1 MFFNSQMCY
10 HGLKELPNIFCATVS
25 ENVYCYPFGKP
36 RKSCCLKRRQR
47 FTLHWQY
54 PKYTPQELLL
64 GVSYWGSA
72 DLQLSRSWDPNEVTR
87 KYPAI
92 IHTPQLPS
100 SAISTWWN
108 PTFQPWIAC
117 KLLLAAQ
124 HFSRGGGGVEELLK
138 LHLTYRAFAPKWNQL
153 HSQFF
158 LAHPLPTS
166 TWDQDYQGILHSL
179 SATVSSLVVKAFPI
193 GH

>member
-54 PKYTPQELLL
+54 LKYTPQELLL

-124 HFSRGGGGVEELLK
+124 HFSRGGGGGGWGVVEVAPNIPGICTKVESAPFPIFFGTS
-138 LHLTYRAFAPKWNQL
+138 LTYFYLGSRLSRNL
-153 HSQFF
+153 T
-158 LAHPLPTS
+158 LAKRHCQQPGS
-166 TWDQDYQGILHSL
+166 
-179 SATVSSLVVKAFPI
+179 
-193 GH
+193 